1 MSKIKIICT
10 LGPRS
15 INRNFLK
22 FSKNKIHLFRLNM
35 SHLTLNNLIKSIKFI
50 KKYTTVPIC
59 IDTEGAQIRTK
70 VKREKF
76 LKIGQKSILKI
87 LPIY

>member
-10 LGPRS
+10 LGPKT

-22 FSKNKIHLFRLNM
+22 FSNNKIKLLRLNL
-35 SHLTLNNLIKSIKFI
+35 SHLTINKLIKNIKFI
-50 KKYTTVPIC
+50 KKNSIIPIC

-70 VKREKF
+70 VKKEN
-76 LKIGQKSILKI
+76 LTD
-87 LPIY
+87 